1 MEFQQMDFQFLDLN
15 DIPEKE
21 VNELCEILN
30 PTDPNSYVE
39 LPWRYETAVNS
50 FSSTADENGD
60 IQVECEQESSL
71 VCYTSYDGSGAS
83 HDVTEI
89 NSAVVPPPFLPVVTS
104 ISYLPADQPFSFIP
118 HTYPVIPQYLGL
130 PLFTQNVHQ
139 QDLNI
144 VQACHYPYPPPISN
158 VSSFTSVTDKTES
171 QDSNQ
176 NGQSSADKQYLRRN
190 KKKRP
195 FNYYASSEMC
205 VNTDAYQPGSVVLDS
220 QMATMIP
227 LNDQSVL
234 SHNPVVPFNVPPP
247 NYPMTN
253 GTMPMAGIGSNYPH
267 EITMHYSSMANPH
280 TGSAPMFCVP
290 VIPSPY
296 HHGYMPHPTPST
308 AVHQV
313 VGNGQTC
320 DQYLPDACVTTSDVQ
335 NGYNYCE
342 TVMNHQPSSD
352 NKRVD
357 LNYVNTC
364 VNQQSVDSN
373 GVSESE
379 GTACKETGTA
389 SETETCGDE
398 HGDIQLSEL
407 SSTSG
412 NEHSNVQL
420 SELSNTS
427 EVSVSPTL
435 ITVESEFEKKPEWV
449 LGDTT
454 SSDISLTDLSENSN
468 RRLSSCSS
476 ELSALSVK
484 LTEKSVG
491 VADKDSCETE
501 NNDEK
506 TSSEIDGYVSL
517 TNSVLSGDIQ
527 TCDKVDMGIPDNGIQ
542 PHRSWADLFKMMSL
556 GNSTSEKDVI
566 NETEAAACTTN
577 ARKVSEVSIKNLV
590 STDLTACKIGKILMT
605 VRLNHAAQF
614 LIPRGLVNRSNW
626 CYVNAILQALL
637 VCPPLYNL
645 LKRLPREGI
654 NRSNSS
660 TPVID
665 SLTCFMNEFSP
676 MPYGSKRKRKEDL
689 SFGVPFEPHYVYS
702 LLTTLKPDCF
712 QDCQQDAEEVIGFL
726 LNGLHEEMVAV
737 LDNYK
742 GSVGNKYNGH
752 EDNLSNG
759 HITGGVEEHDPDNKK
774 VTVHSMCFSDSPIS
788 DIFGGQLTTV
798 LTVANETS
806 TNLQPFFTLPLDIQA
821 DDVQWV
827 NDALAHMTAKEPIQ
841 DYTCTETKQEVEAFR
856 QSSFSMLPLV
866 LILHLKRFVYNRGGP
881 KKILKDVNFSIDLEI
896 SEETLSSGV
905 RRKYSARPLRSYK
918 LFAVVCHEGKD
929 LSKGHYITDAYHVGS
944 GSWLR
949 YDDSTIT
956 VITDSQLLSPSPP
969 RVPYLLFYRRLDTL
983 HPWNPTK

>member
-30 PTDPNSYVE
+30 PADSNSYVE
-39 LPWRYETAVNS
+39 LPWRYETAVNN
-50 FSSTADENGD
+50 FSSATDENGD
-60 IQVECEQESSL
+60 IQLECENEESTL
-71 VCYTSYDGSGAS
+71 VCYTNYDSTGAS

-89 NSAVVPPPFLPVVTS
+89 NTAVAPPPFLPVVTS
-104 ISYLPADQPFSFIP
+104 ISYLPAEQPFSFIP

-158 VSSFTSVTDKTES
+158 VGSFTSVTDKTEG
-171 QDSNQ
+171 QDSKQ
-176 NGQSSADKQYLRRN
+176 NGQSSSDKQYLRRN
-190 KKKRP
+190 KKKRS
-195 FNYYASSEMC
+195 FSYYASSEMC

-253 GTMPMAGIGSNYPH
+253 GTIPMAGMGSSYPH

-313 VGNGQTC
+313 VGNGHAC
-320 DQYLPDACVTTSDVQ
+320 DQYLPDVCVTTSDVQ

-342 TVMNHQPSSD
+342 TVMNHQPNSD
-352 NKRVD
+352 NKSVD
-357 LNYVNTC
+357 LNVDNCVNTC
-364 VNQQSVDSN
+364 INQQSVDSN
-373 GVSESE
+373 GVSDSE
-379 GTACKETGTA
+379 GILSKQTVAGFEA
-389 SETETCGDE
+389 ETCRDE
-398 HGDIQLSEL
+398 HGDI
-407 SSTSG
+407 
-412 NEHSNVQL
+412 QL

-435 ITVESEFEKKPEWV
+435 VTVESEVEKKPEWV
-449 LGDTT
+449 LGDAT

-468 RRLSSCSS
+468 RRFSSCSS

-491 VADKDSCETE
+491 VTDKDSCEIE
-501 NNDEK
+501 NHNEK
-506 TSSEIDGYVSL
+506 TSSETDGYVSL
-517 TNSVLSGDIQ
+517 PKSVLSGDIQ
-527 TCDKVDMGIPDNGIQ
+527 TRDQVEMDMPDSGIQ
-542 PHRSWADLFKMMSL
+542 QHRSWADLFKMMSL
-556 GNSTSEKDVI
+556 GNSTSEKDAVT
-566 NETEAAACTTN
+566 ETEAAACTTTT
-577 ARKVSEVSIKNLV
+577 RKVSEVCLKNHV
-590 STDLTACKIGKILMT
+590 STDLTACKIAKILIS

-645 LKRLPREGI
+645 LKRLSRDGI
-654 NRSNSS
+654 NRNNSS

-702 LLTTLKPDCF
+702 LLTILKPDCV
-712 QDCQQDAEEVIGFL
+712 QDCQQDAEEVLGFL

-737 LDNYK
+737 LDNFK
-742 GSVGNKYNGH
+742 NSVDKKCNGH

-759 HITGGVEEHDPDNKK
+759 HITEHEPEENKN
-774 VTVHSMCFSDSPIS
+774 VTINSMCFLDSPIS

-798 LTVANETS
+798 LTAGDEIS

-821 DDVQWV
+821 DNVQWV
-827 NDALAHMTAKEPIQ
+827 NDALAHMTAKESIQ

-856 QSSFSMLPLV
+856 QSSFSILPLV

-896 SEETLSSGV
+896 SEETLSPGV
-905 RRKYSARPLRSYK
+905 RRKYSARALRSYK

-929 LSKGHYITDAYHVGS
+929 LSKGHYITDVYHVGS

-949 YDDSTIT
+949 CDDSTIT
-956 VITDSQLLSPSPP
+956 VITDTQLLSPSPP
-969 RVPYLLFYRRLDTL
+969 RVPYMLFYRRLDTL